1 MPLSDWVRK
10 FFRQEAER
18 KRSSAR
24 RPNDFVQLRVRRMEE
39 RRVFSVSAV
48 TAPADA
54 AVNEGAIFTLSASTY
69 KDATTVS
76 GPHTA
81 QVNWGDGTAVQSL
94 SVTEPAA
101 LGADGTVGG
110 LTHTFA
116 NNPPGGTYTVTVTVF
131 GNDGSQASDTLF
143 VTVNNVAPT
152 PNAGG
157 PYFVG
162 SSGTVQLSGSATD
175 PGTLDTLTYS
185 WDLDGDG
192 VFGETG
198 GGAARGNEN
207 VQNPIFNGA
216 AMPRGTPETITL
228 RVGDGTT
235 TTDTTTTVTRNNLP
249 TISAI
254 ADIDTPK
261 GVAPGAINFT
271 IGDTETAAGS
281 LTLSASSSNSSVVNN
296 VAGSFTFGGSGA
308 NRTLTL
314 TPVANAVGTTTI
326 TITVTDAAGESSQET
341 FLVRFNAPPAVTP
354 TVADLTY
361 TEGVGAVILDGG
373 VTLSDAD
380 PGTMITEAIISVT
393 VFDGAAEQLAYV
405 DNSTPGIT
413 GVYGGG
419 TLTLSGTAT
428 LAAYQ
433 AAIRSV
439 TYQNSS
445 VNPTTTDRTIGISVN
460 DGLNTSNIGT
470 RTLKVSRVNSSPVL
484 NGANDLTA
492 INEDQ
497 SNATNPGTLVSALI
511 AGQITDADGAGALQ
525 GIAVTGLVST
535 NGTWQYTINGG
546 TNWLALAGAAPG
558 TARLLAADAQT
569 KVRFIPSANIN
580 GLAVGT
586 ITFQAWDQTSGANGG
601 TADATSGGGATA
613 FSTASF
619 SSAIDVSPVN
629 DPPTVTTTIGA
640 TSYTEGSTGV
650 VVDAGVSLADID
662 DTIIESAEVI
672 ITNYVAGEDSLVYVN
687 GTVAGITGGFSA
699 GKLTLTG
706 DGTVNAAA
714 FITALQSVKY
724 HNTSTNP
731 TTTARVISFSVNDG
745 DADTAA
751 PLPTKTVSITAVNNA
766 PALSGANDFTQIN
779 EDQTNATNPGTLV
792 SALIS
797 GRITD
802 DDGPSALTGIA
813 VTSLTT
819 AKGTWQYTIDGGTN
833 WLALT
838 GVSTGA
844 ARLLAAD
851 ALTKIRFIP
860 NTNINGLAVDS
871 ITFQAWDRTSNSN
884 GGTADVSVPG
894 GSSAF
899 STASFASAIDVNP
912 VNDPPVVTTTGGA
925 TTYTEGLGGVVV
937 DSGVSIIDI
946 DDSIIESAEVIITNF
961 VAGQDNL
968 VYVNGTVAGITGSFS
983 AGKLTLTGDGS
994 VSTAAFITALQ
1005 SVKYDN
1011 SSNTP
1016 TTTAR
1021 VISFSVNDGDAD
1033 TVAPLPTKTVDI
1045 VEVNTRPSMTTS
1057 NGVPNVDED
1066 ITNVANTGTLVSAII
1081 SGHFTDNDGPLQGIA
1096 VTAASNA
1103 FGDWQYAL
1111 DGTTWVTFSGLS
1123 ASNARL
1129 LAADATTRIRFVPDP
1144 NYSGPAGAMQFR
1156 AWDGFTGTAGGVG
1169 DVNSTTAFGAAIV
1182 SIGPT
1187 VNPVNDAPTLTGAN
1201 NLMGIAENVSDGANT
1216 GTLVSALISG
1226 RVSDQESNPIGIA
1239 VTAVDN
1245 TRGTWQYTVDGG
1257 TNWID
1262 FGSPSATAAVLLTA
1276 NAQTKVRFVPIPEYN
1291 GTVTNGL
1298 TFRAWDQTSG
1308 AAGGTAD
1315 VTTNGTPTA
1324 FSTGQ
1329 FSSSITVTG
1338 TNDAPTITPTATN
1351 VDFDKGGPAIVI
1363 DPTIV
1368 VFDPDSDTL
1377 SSATIILTN
1386 RKANDVLA
1394 ISGTLPSGITSNIV
1408 TDTTAGTITITLTGV
1423 SSVANYQAALRMITY
1438 RNTDPT
1444 PNGEV
1449 RVVTF
1454 RVNDGA
1460 LNSSTTTY
1468 NIDVNKIPVLSMSS
1482 TADLSYTEGDANLA
1496 IASGVGILD
1505 NDDGNMQSATI
1516 KITLPSPGST
1526 EDELLFTNQTGVT
1539 GAVTSDATHLILTFT
1554 GPGTKANFAAAINSI
1569 RYRNQSQNPNTTDR
1583 TITFVVND
1591 SQANSN
1597 VITRTLNVAAV
1608 NDAPVLTAAN
1618 NFTSIPEDV
1627 TSGANTGTL
1636 VSALI
1641 SGQVTDADGAGAL
1654 TGIAV
1659 VGAATTNGSWEYTVD
1674 GGSNWL
1680 SLGSPTA
1687 ATARLLAA
1695 DALTRIRFVPNANYN
1710 GTATITIR
1718 AWDQTGTT
1726 AGQAGTSF
1734 NITASGNATPFS
1746 SATANATITVT
1757 AVNDA
1762 PTIASA
1768 NDLTAIDE
1776 DATTNVT
1783 NPGTLVSALLAGQIA
1798 DIDGPGAGIA
1808 VTGVDN
1814 TNGTWQYSTNGGT
1827 NWLALAG
1834 VSSANARLLAGTA
1847 LVRFV
1852 PNANFNGTV
1861 TGGLSFKAWDQ
1872 LVGSGTSGN
1881 TADTTIGGMTAF
1893 SSTIVSSS
1901 ITVNAVNDAPV
1912 LSGTQNLAPITEDI
1926 LDAANLGTLVSA
1938 LVAGRITDVDGPA
1951 VGIAVTGVN
1960 NTNGTWQY
1968 TVDGTTWTDFGS
1980 PGTATSRLLSA
1991 DALTR
1996 VRFVPNADFTGTVS
2010 GLTYRAWDGFSGT
2023 AGNTADTTSTG
2034 NATPFSTASFTATI
2048 GVVGV
2053 NDPPR
2058 ISNLGAGITFNENA
2072 LGQTLSSTVTV
2083 ADPDNDQI
2091 KEMTIT
2097 IVGNPDANDRLL
2109 FNNVNAWGITGSFAN
2124 GVLTLTGTTSAVNY
2138 TAALRSI
2145 TFFNASDDPVAGVRT
2160 ISFSGRDANDA
2171 DTLAPLPSKT
2181 VTVVASNDAPTFSAP
2196 PAAIVPSPQNRPT
2209 DPIAFTIDDL
2219 DDAESTLTLTGSSSN
2234 QAMVQDGNIVFG
2246 GSGANRTVTIT
2257 PETGAAG
2264 DVSITLTVTDS
2275 SGASSQYTFTLRLN
2289 DPPQIVTAPVGTTV
2303 VEDTAFVETRLRVSD
2318 TETPLASLDVTAT
2331 SSNPSV
2337 ILDAGI
2343 SVTLDTATGEHVIRT
2358 NIVPNWSGTAVITVT
2373 VRDGG
2378 GSIVTAQYTIVVTA
2392 VNDAPVI
2399 PGGQTRTT
2407 KEDEAIL
2414 DGQLLASD
2422 GDPDFTQTLTYI
2434 LAGGPLAGT
2443 VVIDSTTG
2451 TFVYTPRANWSG
2463 TDQFAFYVLDDNS
2476 AGGAALFSLGFVT
2489 IDVTGVADTPVI
2501 VGGGSIVGD
2510 ENKGFFHNLNIQTD
2524 DRDGSEAITRVMIEH
2539 VHHDIRF
2546 QFADGTIV
2554 APDAVNLLTGRKTYD
2569 MDWGKFMSVS
2579 IYAPDNFAAGVDTSF
2594 KITATSTDFTAPA
2607 GLDRTRES
2615 IFNVP
2620 VLVRNV
2626 APDISGLFGTN
2637 VDSNASTSL
2646 TALLNDAPRDTMS
2659 IIIQWGRSTTGFPQ
2673 TTALAGIAP
2682 GSSIFQQFTFLVAP
2696 NPADPSAPIEIIVT
2710 AIDKDGGAATRT
2722 VTIAVP
2728 GTGIPT
2734 PIVRDLG
2741 FIDPPSLLR
2750 NYSVS
2755 ETQDIRTTIP
2765 TAPSSLNDRRAV
2777 TQQVTTTQRS
2787 VELRKVTTRGEDDP
2801 TVYRLPL
2808 TVLDDLPNFL
2818 QALPDG
2824 HYRLYLR
2831 ETELTAPRMLAD
2843 VVIFRG
2849 RAVSPGDLQADRPP
2863 REFRTPSSETPE
2875 LPPVAKTPGPLE
2887 TSSQDVDGPRLR
2899 GPGLRE
2905 PTLREPNL
2913 REPGF
2918 DEPELRVPS
2927 PPPVSTPE
2935 LQELRGSVP

>member
-24 RPNDFVQLRVRRMEE
+24 RPHDFVQLRVRRMEE

-48 TAPADA
+48 TAPTDA
-54 AVNEGAIFTLSASTY
+54 AVNEGSLFTLTASTY

-81 QVNWGDGTAVQSL
+81 QVNWGDGSAVQSL
-94 SVTEPAA
+94 SVTEPLS

-131 GNDGSQASDTLF
+131 GNDGSQASDMLL

-157 PYFVG
+157 PYVTG
-162 SSGTVQLSGSATD
+162 ASGTVQLSGSATD
-175 PGTLDTLTYS
+175 PGTLDVLTYS

-192 VFGETG
+192 NFGETG
-198 GGAARGNEN
+198 GAATRGNEN
-207 VQNPIFNGA
+207 VQNPIFDGSAMARGA
-216 AMPRGTPETITL
+216 QQTVTL

-271 IGDTETAAGS
+271 IGDAQTAAGS
-281 LTLSASSSNSSVVNN
+281 LTLSATSSNSSVVNN

-314 TPVANAVGTTTI
+314 TPVADAVGTTTI
-326 TITVTDAAGESSQET
+326 TITVTDGNGESSQET
-341 FLVRFNAPPAVTP
+341 FLVRFNAPPVVTP
-354 TVADLTY
+354 TVANLTY
-361 TEGVGAVILDGG
+361 TEGAGAVVLDSG
-373 VTLSDAD
+373 VTISDAD
-380 PGTMITEAIISVT
+380 VGAMMTGAIVTVT
-393 VFDGAAEQLAYV
+393 VFDGASEQLAYV
-405 DNSTPGIT
+405 DNAVAGIT
-413 GVYGGG
+413 VLSNSSG
-419 TLTLSGTAT
+419 TLTLTGTAT
-428 LAAYQ
+428 AADYQ
-433 AAIRSV
+433 AAIRTI

-470 RTLKVSRVNSSPVL
+470 RTLKVTAVNSAPVL
-484 NGANDLTA
+484 SGANDLTA

-497 SNATNPGTLVSALI
+497 TNATNPGTLVSALV
-511 AGQITDADGAGALQ
+511 AGRITDADGAGVPQ

-535 NGTWQYTINGG
+535 NGTWQYTIDGG

-569 KVRFIPSANIN
+569 KVRFIPNANIA

-586 ITFQAWDQTSGANGG
+586 ITFQAWDRTSGSNGG
-601 TADATSGGGATA
+601 TADASTNGATTP

-619 SSAIDVSPVN
+619 SSAVDVNPVN
-629 DPPTVTTTIGA
+629 DPPTVTTTGG
-640 TSYTEGSTGV
+640 TSSYTEGQPAV
-650 VVDAGVSLADID
+650 VVDGGVSITDID

-687 GTVAGITGGFSA
+687 GTVAGVTGGFSN

-706 DGTVNAAA
+706 DGTVTTAA

-731 TTTARVISFSVNDG
+731 TLTDRVISFSVNDG
-745 DADTAA
+745 DANTTA
-751 PLPTKTVSITAVNNA
+751 PLPTKTVTITAVNN
-766 PALSGANDFTQIN
+766 PPVLNGANDLTAIN
-779 EDQTNATNPGTLV
+779 EDQTNGTNPGTLV
-792 SALIS
+792 SALIA
-797 GRITD
+797 GQITD
-802 DDGPSALTGIA
+802 GDGPTALQGIA
-813 VTSLTT
+813 VTGLTT
-819 AKGTWQYTIDGGTN
+819 VNGTWQYTINGGTN
-833 WLALT
+833 WFALS

-851 ALTKIRFIP
+851 ALTKVRFIP
-860 NTNINGLAVDS
+860 SANINGLAVDS
-871 ITFQAWDRTSNSN
+871 ITFQAWDRTSGTN
-884 GGTADVSVPG
+884 GNTADLSTPTATW
-894 GSSAF
+894 AF
-899 STASFASAIDVNP
+899 SGAAFSSAIDVNP
-912 VNDPPVVTTTGGA
+912 VNDPPVVTTTGG
-925 TTYTEGLGGVVV
+925 TTSYTEGLGGVIV
-937 DSGVSIIDI
+937 DSGVSITDI
-946 DDSIIESAEVIITNF
+946 DDTIIESAEVIITNY
-961 VAGQDNL
+961 VAGQDSL

-983 AGKLTLTGDGS
+983 AGKLTLTGNGT
-994 VSTAAFITALQ
+994 VGTAAFITALQ
-1005 SVKYDN
+1005 SVRYDN

-1016 TTTAR
+1016 TTTSR
-1021 VISFSVNDGDAD
+1021 VISFSVNDGDAS
-1033 TVAPLPTKTVDI
+1033 TVAPLPTKTVTI
-1045 VEVNTRPSMTTS
+1045 TEANTRPTMTTS

-1066 ITNVANTGTLVSAII
+1066 ITNVANTGTLISDII

-1096 VTAASNA
+1096 VTGASNA

-1111 DGTTWVTFSGLS
+1111 DGTTWVTFTGLS
-1123 ASNARL
+1123 ASTARL

-1144 NYSGPAGAMQFR
+1144 NYNGPAGAMQFR
-1156 AWDGFTGTAGGVG
+1156 AWDGFTGTAGGTG
-1169 DVNSTTAFGAAIV
+1169 DVNSSTAFGAAIV
-1182 SIGPT
+1182 TLGPS
-1187 VNPVNDAPTLTGAN
+1187 VNPVNDAPTLSGAN
-1201 NLMGIAENVSDGANT
+1201 NLTGIAENVSDASNT

-1226 RVSDQESNPIGIA
+1226 RTSDQEGDSVGIA

-1257 TNWID
+1257 SNWIA

-1291 GTVTNGL
+1291 GIVTNGL

-1308 AAGGTAD
+1308 TAGGTAD

-1338 TNDAPTITPTATN
+1338 TNDAPLITPSATN
-1351 VDFDKGGPAIVI
+1351 VDFNKGGPAIFI

-1377 SSATIILTN
+1377 SSATIVLTN

-1394 ISGTLPSGITSNIV
+1394 VSGTLPTGISSNITSDA
-1408 TDTTAGTITITLTGV
+1408 TTITISLTGV
-1423 SSVANYQAALRMITY
+1423 SSVANYQAALRLITY

-1454 RVNDGA
+1454 RVNDGS
-1460 LNSSTTTY
+1460 LNSTPATTY
-1468 NIDVNKIPVLSMSS
+1468 SIDVNRIPVLSMSS
-1482 TADLSYTEGDANLA
+1482 TADLSYAEGDANLV
-1496 IASGVGILD
+1496 IASGVGITD
-1505 NDDGNMQSATI
+1505 NDDTNMQSATI
-1516 KITLPSPGST
+1516 KLSLPSPGST

-1539 GAVTSDATHLILTFT
+1539 GAISSDATHLILTFT

-1569 RYRNQSQNPNTTDR
+1569 RYRNQSQNPDTTDR

-1597 VITRTLNVAAV
+1597 TVTRTLKITAV

-1641 SGQVTDADGAGAL
+1641 SGQVTDVDGAGAL
-1654 TGIAV
+1654 KGIAV
-1659 VGAATTNGSWEYTVD
+1659 IGAATTNGSWEYTVD

-1687 ATARLLAA
+1687 STARLLAA
-1695 DALTRIRFVPNANYN
+1695 DALTRIRFVPNANFN
-1710 GTATITIR
+1710 GTAAITIR
-1718 AWDQTGTT
+1718 AWDQTGST

-1734 NITASGNATPFS
+1734 NITAAGNATPFS

-1762 PTIASA
+1762 PTITSA

-1776 DATTNVT
+1776 DATTNAT
-1783 NPGTLVSALLAGQIA
+1783 NPGTLVSALVAGQIT
-1798 DIDGPGAGIA
+1798 DVDGPAAGIA
-1808 VTGVDN
+1808 VTSVDN
-1814 TNGTWQYSTNGGT
+1814 TNGTWQYSINGGT

-1861 TGGLSFKAWDQ
+1861 NGGLSFRAWDQ
-1872 LVGSGTSGN
+1872 LVGSGTNGN
-1881 TADTTIGGMTAF
+1881 TADTTTNGNATAF

-1901 ITVNAVNDAPV
+1901 VTVNAVNDAPT
-1912 LSGTQNLAPITEDI
+1912 LSGTQNLTPITEDI
-1926 LDAANLGTLVSA
+1926 LDAANVGTLVSA

-1968 TVDGTTWTDFGS
+1968 TVDGGTIWTDFGS
-1980 PGTATSRLLSA
+1980 PGTATARLLSA
-1991 DALTR
+1991 DLLSR
-1996 VRFVPNADFTGTVS
+1996 VRFVPNADFTGTVT
-2010 GLTYRAWDGFSGT
+2010 GLTYHAWDGFSGT
-2023 AGNTADTTSTG
+2023 AGGTADTTSTG
-2034 NATPFSTASFTATI
+2034 SATPFSTASFTATI
-2048 GVVGV
+2048 DVVGV

-2058 ISNLGAGITFNENA
+2058 ITNLGAGITFNENA
-2072 LGQTLSSTVTV
+2072 SAQTLSSTVTV
-2083 ADPDNDQI
+2083 ADPDGDQI

-2109 FNNVNAWGITGSFAN
+2109 FNNVNAWGITGSYAN
-2124 GVLTLTGTTSAVNY
+2124 GVLTLTGTTSAANY

-2160 ISFSGRDANDA
+2160 ISYSGRDANDA

-2181 VTVVASNDAPTFSAP
+2181 VTVVASNDAPTFATP

-2209 DPIAFTIDDL
+2209 DPISFTINDPDN
-2219 DDAESTLTLTGSSSN
+2219 AASTLTMSGVSSN
-2234 QAMVQDGNIVFG
+2234 QTMVQDGNIAFG

-2303 VEDTAFVETRLRVSD
+2303 VEDTAFVETRLKASD
-2318 TETPLASLDVTAT
+2318 TETPLASLVVTAT
-2331 SSNPSV
+2331 SNNQNV

-2343 SVTLDTATGEHVIRT
+2343 TVTLDTATGEHVVKA

-2378 GSIVTAQYTIVVTA
+2378 GSTATAQYTIVVTA

-2414 DGQLLASD
+2414 DGQLQASD
-2422 GDPDFTQTLTYI
+2422 GDPDFTQNLTYY
-2434 LAGGPLAGT
+2434 LAGGPSAGT
-2443 VVIDSTTG
+2443 VVINPTTG
-2451 TFVYTPRANWSG
+2451 AFVYTPRANWSG
-2463 TDQFAFYVLDDNS
+2463 FDQFAFFVLDDNT
-2476 AGGAALFSLGFVT
+2476 AGGSALFSLGFFT
-2489 IDVTGVADTPVI
+2489 IEVTGVADVPVF
-2501 VGGGSIVGD
+2501 VGSGAIAGD
-2510 ENKGFFHNLNIQTD
+2510 ENRAFFHGLNIQTED
-2524 DRDGSEAITRVMIEH
+2524 LDGSEAITRVLIEN

-2554 APDAVNLLTGRKTYD
+2554 APDAVELLSGRKTYD

-2579 IYAPDNFAAGVDTSF
+2579 MYAPDNFAAGVDTSF

-2607 GLDRTRES
+2607 GLDRTRET

-2626 APDISGLFGTN
+2626 APDIGGLFGTN

-2659 IIIQWGRSTTGFPQ
+2659 VVIQWGRSTTGFPQ

-2710 AIDKDGGAATRT
+2710 ATDKDGGVATRT

-2741 FIDPPSLLR
+2741 LIDPPSLLR
-2750 NYSVS
+2750 AYSVS
-2755 ETQDIRTTIP
+2755 ETQDVRTTIP

-2787 VELRKVTTRGEDDP
+2787 VELRKVTTRGEDAP
-2801 TVYRLPL
+2801 TAYRFSLS
-2808 TVLDDLPNFL
+2808 VLDDLPNFL

-2831 ETELTAPRMLAD
+2831 ESDLTSPRMLAD

-2863 REFRTPSSETPE
+2863 REIRTPSSESPE
-2875 LPPVAKTPGPLE
+2875 LPPVAKTPGPLD
-2887 TSSQDVDGPRLR
+2887 TSSQNVDGPRLR

-2905 PTLREPNL
+2905 PMLQEPD
-2913 REPGF
+2913 F
-2918 DEPELRVPS
+2918 TEPELRVPS
-2927 PPPVSTPE
+2927 PPRVSPPE